1 MKMCPQSTDNPTG
14 NDNAPCILI
23 PIEAEG
29 VHVYADADA
38 LDGQWVIFLS
48 IAGHKDAVKAVSAT
62 LLTNHWINVGSHEIC
77 LLPRT
82 KYSTSVKALPSGIVH
97 TAIFIKNDLGQ
108 SQTYYALTARPEPT
122 VSDLYFTALIK
133 HSAVPVHSGWKA
145 WLYKRAVQRKEV
157 EALTAHGIH
166 GIKISLD
173 DISLAEDISTA
184 LKKGRL
190 KRAFNNSLLPFSKTF
205 GISKLSVD
213 RAWSK

>member
-1 MKMCPQSTDNPTG
+1 MKVCPQSTDNSTG
-14 NDNAPCILI
+14 NNDVPRVLI
-23 PIEAEG
+23 PIEVEG
-29 VHVYADADA
+29 FHAFADAYA

-48 IAGHKDAVKAVSAT
+48 IAGYKDAVKAIRAR
-62 LLTNHWINVGSHEIC
+62 LLTNHWINVGVHEIC

-82 KYSTSVKALPSGIVH
+82 KYGTGVRALPSGIVH
-97 TAIFIKNDLGQ
+97 TAVFMKNDLGQ

-184 LKKGRL
+184 LKKGKLR
-190 KRAFNNSLLPFSKTF
+190 KVFDNVSLLPFSKTSSR
-205 GISKLSVD
+205 I
-213 RAWSK
+213 

>member
-1 MKMCPQSTDNPTG
+1 MNVHPQSNSDATG
-14 NDNAPCILI
+14 KDCPSALI

-29 VHVYADADA
+29 FHAFADAYA

-48 IAGHKDAVKAVSAT
+48 IAGYKDAVKAIRAR
-62 LLTNHWINVGSHEIC
+62 LLTNHWLNVGIHEIC
-77 LLPRT
+77 LLPKT
-82 KYSTSVKALPSGIVH
+82 KYGTNVKALPSGIVH
-97 TAIFIKNDLGQ
+97 TAVFMKNDLGQ

-184 LKKGRL
+184 LKKGKL
-190 KRAFNNSLLPFSKTF
+190 KKVFDNVSLLPFSKTSSR
-205 GISKLSVD
+205 I
-213 RAWSK
+213 